1 MTSTKNTNGFEAG
14 KVNSAQLAANA
25 AQQRSTCQRSSR
37 RRGVLGANGGV
48 RESLVCR
55 ENTSYASEQVPIWLA
70 ALIATCCQATGSGED
85 HDVRWNCIAGRA
97 VYTNAGVDTEL
108 IQPLGVRLLGG
119 QTVAVSWLPGE
130 TEYTVEVLRSHE
142 IYA

>member
-14 KVNSAQLAANA
+14 KVNGGQLANA
-25 AQQRSTCQRSSR
+25 TPRRSTCQRSSQ
-37 RRGVLGANGGV
+37 RRGTPAANGGV

-55 ENTSYASEQVPIWLA
+55 ETASYATEQVPIWLA

-85 HDVRWNCIAGRA
+85 HAVRWDCIAGRA

-108 IQPLGVRLLGG
+108 IQPLGVHLLGG

-142 IYA
+142 MYA